1 MSEPVKI
8 IMYRTPAEAAL
19 WEGGLLWPAMASAF
33 WAFIITL
40 AVLAFCEKVLVRFGF
55 IEGRYRADI
64 VAIASFLIAFFACLK
79 LVYGVI

>member
-19 WEGGLLWPAMASAF
+19 WEGGMMWPIMASAF

-40 AVLAFCEKVLVRFGF
+40 AVLALCNRFLK
-55 IEGRYRADI
+55 RNYRADI
-64 VAIASFLIAFFACLK
+64 IAIATLVIAFFGCLK

>member
-19 WEGGLLWPAMASAF
+19 WEGGMLWPAMASAF

-40 AVLAFCEKVLVRFGF
+40 AVLWACNKFVQR
-55 IEGRYRADI
+55 RYRADY
-64 VAIASFLIAFFACLK
+64 VAIATLIIGFFGCLK
-79 LVYGVI
+79 FMYGVI

>member
-19 WEGGLLWPAMASAF
+19 WEGGLLWPIMASTF

-55 IEGRYRADI
+55 IEMRYHAGI
-64 VAIASFLIAFFACLK
+64 VAIASLVIAFIGCLK